1 MRLIVIANVLCFL
14 SADPSRARAIED
26 NKPIINDYT
35 HNRADLLE
43 LELHESVGGKLLLTE
58 KEQAVNDI
66 LMRLKEKELDNSFDN
81 PQFFNFSRPYFTY
94 KDDMKHSKVY
104 QLMRKMPKG
113 AALHVHSSLMLD
125 ADYLVKLTY
134 EAHLYAC
141 LTEDDLKLHFSD
153 AEPLRPCPVKWN
165 LLSTL
170 RHASDDV
177 AQFDAKLKEHFT
189 LGTEDQM
196 GFSTNVNEAWKQFN
210 KVYYTIK
217 SLINYRPVREKVFHQ
232 ALRDFYDDSIM
243 YIEVRSGL
251 SSLYELD
258 GTQHEKIYLATLYK
272 EVTDKFIKENPG
284 FIGIK
289 IIVTRAR
296 SASVEQVRECL
307 NLARQLKKTMP
318 NIFAGFDL
326 VGQED
331 LGKPLRNFLPA
342 LLEAKDEINYYFHG
356 GETNWYGTPT
366 DENLFDA
373 ILLGSKRIGHGYAL
387 MKHPAL
393 IKAVHRN
400 DIAIEVNVISNSVLS
415 LVQDLRNH
423 PLATYLAL
431 GLPVVLS
438 SDDPGV
444 WGAKPLSDDFY
455 VAFVAIASKHADLRM
470 LKQLAINSIRYSAL
484 DDKGKTKLFKSFEKK
499 WNEFIDGVIVDS
511 DVLLKL

>member
-1 MRLIVIANVLCFL
+1 MRLIVIANVLCLL
-14 SADPSRARAIED
+14 SARARVID
-26 NKPIINDYT
+26 DKLIINDYT

-43 LELHESVGGKLLLTE
+43 LELHESVGGKLHLSD
-58 KEQAVNDI
+58 KEQAANAI
-66 LMRLKEKELDNSFDN
+66 LMRLKEKELDHSFNN

-104 QLMRKMPKG
+104 QLIRRMPKG

-125 ADYLVKLTY
+125 ADYLVSLTY
-134 EAHLYAC
+134 ENHLYAC
-141 LTEDDLKLHFSD
+141 LTDDDLILHFSN
-153 AEPLRPCPVKWN
+153 AEPVRPCPVKWN

-177 AQFDAKLKEHFT
+177 EQFDAKLKEHFT
-189 LGTEDQM
+189 LGPEDNM
-196 GFSTNVNEAWKQFN
+196 GFNTNVNEAWKEFN
-210 KVYYTIK
+210 KVYHTIK
-217 SLINYRPVREKVFHQ
+217 SLINYRPVREKMFYQ
-232 ALRDFYDDSIM
+232 ALKDFYNDNVM
-243 YIEVRSGL
+243 YIEIRSGL

-258 GTQHEKIYLATLYK
+258 GTQHDKIYLAVLYK
-272 EVTDKFIKENPG
+272 EITEKFMKDNPG
-284 FIGIK
+284 FMGVK

-296 SASVEQVRECL
+296 SASVEQVRESL
-307 NLARQLKKTMP
+307 NLARQLKKAMP
-318 NIFAGFDL
+318 CMFAGFDL

-331 LGKPLRNFLPA
+331 MGKPLNNFLPD
-342 LLEAKDEINYYFHG
+342 LLGAKDEINYYFHG
-356 GETNWYGTPT
+356 GETNWYGSPT

-387 MKHPAL
+387 IKHPAL
-393 IKAVHRN
+393 MKAVHRK

-423 PLATYLAL
+423 PLGTYLAL

-444 WGAKPLSDDFY
+444 WGAKPMSDDFY
-455 VAFVAIASKHADLRM
+455 VAFVAIASRHADLRM

-484 DDKGKTKLFKSFEKK
+484 NDKGKTTLFKSFEKK
-499 WNEFIDGVIVDS
+499 WEDFIDSVIS
-511 DVLLKL
+511 W